1 MAEVEVQIALFAGA
15 WVKGT
20 EIHVEPTQEEMMIRG
35 KVARDAAKQTHA
47 TSSLQGDSL
56 MKKLIV
62 QLMFA
67 MVVGVAVVS
76 FSYAAD
82 LTESP
87 ILKTIEGDLLKIDGE
102 FYVVKNMAGKEIRLH
117 ADKTTVL
124 DSAIKVGDEVQAQAT
139 ESSRPYKNGFVDHA
153 VSIKHVQPTK

>member
-102 FYVVKNMAGKEIRLH
+102 FYVVKNP
-117 ADKTTVL
+117 KTAECKISNKKDDGEHVL
-124 DSAIKVGDEVQAQAT
+124 VGTASYQTAEEAKAA
-139 ESSRPYKNGFVDHA
+139 KNA
-153 VSIKHVQPTK
+153 APECNEKIEK